1 MPAAFCFDLSG
12 NLDRLGYPRTQI
24 VMDNGVVIG
33 ILRGANHK
41 FLFAVFL
48 NRRVRDCH
56 RWFTYERTW
65 VGQNA
70 GASIF
75 PNMIRASIILVVHF
89 GRGGC
94 STKIFEDS

>member
-56 RWFTYERTW
+56 R
-65 VGQNA
+65 
-70 GASIF
+70 
-75 PNMIRASIILVVHF
+75 
-89 GRGGC
+89 
-94 STKIFEDS
+94 